1 MLAIWFSDSSI
12 IPLAAL
18 ASPFIVPVA
27 AFAMVVGI
35 VLIKAITGYKLR
47 KLRSQERLAAIEKG
61 VPLPEDNGMD
71 ETVAEMVG
79 RKRSCS
85 PEEQAARQRSK
96 GIVLTAVGV
105 GAVLFFLMLAHV
117 QQERDVLSGAAAS
130 LIPLAIGIG
139 FLIDARI
146 RRKDLKKAETG
157 SIEPPQA

>member
-1 MLAIWFSDSSI
+1 MNHWVD
-12 IPLAAL
+12 
-18 ASPFIVPVA
+18 SPFIVPVA
-27 AFAMVVGI
+27 AFAMVIGI

-61 VPLPEDNGMD
+61 VPLPEEPGSEISAD
-71 ETVAEMVG
+71 EMMG
-79 RKRSCS
+79 RKRAYS

-105 GAVLFFLMLAHV
+105 GAVLFFLVLAHV

-130 LIPLAIGIG
+130 LIPLAIGVG

-146 RRKDLKKAETG
+146 RRKELKKVLTAARPDAP
-157 SIEPPQA
+157 SAP